1 MVARSLRPRRQYHL
15 ALFHSPTTVLRFL
28 AGRNACHCVSRPHFY
43 QLHKLAM
50 LTYHDS
56 EGFNWSSVMFV
67 IVLLIALVYYVLRAR
82 HVYTGPVMLVA
93 REH

>member
-1 MVARSLRPRRQYHL
+1 
-15 ALFHSPTTVLRFL
+15 
-28 AGRNACHCVSRPHFY
+28 
-43 QLHKLAM
+43 M
-50 LTYHDS
+50 LTCDDS

-67 IVLLIALVYYVLRAR
+67 SVLLIALVYYVLRAR